1 MKCNKCGSDFPDDV
15 NFCPYCGTK
24 IWKRGEG
31 TDFSDDTRALTTGLV
46 KILGTALG
54 ISVLLNVKLLL
65 GREDG
70 KGKSVEEMAE
80 DLGKTLHIFDDSQK
94 GDKLREAEDLCQKVG
109 DAVEGVVSSFAG
121 DMKGTFSGL
130 GKALEEAAGEF
141 EKSLNEAAGEIEKE
155 FADIEEKA
163 AGEKKEE
170 AEAEETEAE
179 TTAAETAAEKIE
191 KVLEGIFG
199 EPEKETEEEPEEEPV
214 SINIDFVEP
223 EEAEAAVEKA
233 VSEAGDTLGELAK
246 AFDGILE
253 EAGKAA

>member
-31 TDFSDDTRALTTGLV
+31 ADFSDDTRALTTGLV

-80 DLGKTLHIFDDSQK
+80 DLGKTLHIFDDSK
-94 GDKLREAEDLCQKVG
+94 KEDKLREAEDLCQKVG
-109 DAVEGVVSSFAG
+109 DAVEDVVSSFAG

-141 EKSLNEAAGEIEKE
+141 EKTLGEAAGEIEKE

-170 AEAEETEAE
+170 AEAGETEAE

-199 EPEKETEEEPEEEPV
+199 EPEKETET
-214 SINIDFVEP
+214 
-223 EEAEAAVEKA
+223 A
-233 VSEAGDTLGELAK
+233 
-246 AFDGILE
+246 
-253 EAGKAA
+253 